1 LRIYIIIANDINHR
15 LAVRIFTILWS
26 GQIASAI
33 GTEMTQFALTIWIW
47 QQTQT
52 TTAIALL
59 SFFFL
64 LPQIAISLV
73 AGLIVDRFNRQHLM
87 IFSDVC
93 VGACTLLIGLLH
105 STAQLQI
112 WHLYA
117 LAVIYGC
124 CGQVQSLAFSAS
136 ISSIVDR
143 QHYGR
148 VSSMRTLIMYSST
161 IIAPALVG
169 GLYPTLG
176 LMGIIAIDL
185 ATFIVGIV
193 TVLSVRIPQS
203 PRAET
208 EDRDDKTIW
217 QQLFWGI
224 EYIWARPSL
233 AAIVSVFCLFLF
245 AYHTSET
252 LYQPM
257 ILARTGSNT
266 QILSTVAISAGIG
279 GVVGAAILSIV
290 GGYPRQVQ
298 GMLIAFIGVG
308 AGTLVLGL
316 GQTQTVWMVAQ
327 FCAAAC
333 IPLAYSATDAM
344 WYTKVPP
351 AAQGRVLAAAHTIGS
366 IVGALASVLAG
377 ILADRIFEPLMNSGS
392 PIAATLTPLV
402 GTGKGAGIALLL
414 TIAALM
420 MGSIGITANAFPTL
434 RNAET
439 LLPDCDRP
447 NPDSGELHL

>member
-1 LRIYIIIANDINHR
+1 M
-15 LAVRIFTILWS
+15 
-26 GQIASAI
+26 ASAI

-64 LPQIAISLV
+64 LPQISISLL
-73 AGLIVDRFNRQHLM
+73 AGIIIDRFNRQKLM

-93 VGACTLLIGLLH
+93 VGACTLTIGLLY
-105 STAQLQI
+105 SIDLLQI
-112 WHLYA
+112 WHLYG

-124 CGQVQSLAFSAS
+124 CGQLQGLAFSAS

-143 QHYGR
+143 KHYSR
-148 VSSMRTLIMYSST
+148 VSSMRTLIMYGGT

-169 GLYPTLG
+169 SLYPTIG

-185 ATFIVGIV
+185 LTFIVGIS
-193 TVLSVRIPQS
+193 TVLMVRIPQIKS
-203 PRAET
+203 SS
-208 EDRDDKTIW
+208 DRNDSKTIW

-224 EYIWARPSL
+224 DYIRARPSL
-233 AAIVSVFCLFLF
+233 VAITTIFCLFLF

-257 ILARTGSNT
+257 ILARTGSNA

-279 GVVGAAILSIV
+279 GVVGAVVLSIV
-290 GGYPRQVQ
+290 GGVPRQIQ

-308 AGTLVLGL
+308 LGSLALGL
-316 GQTQTVWMVAQ
+316 GQTQGVWMLAQ
-327 FCAAAC
+327 FFAAGC
-333 IPLAYSATDAM
+333 IPLAYSSTDAI
-344 WYTKVPP
+344 WYTKVEP
-351 AAQGRVLAAAHTIGS
+351 AVQGRVLAAAHTIGS
-366 IVGALASVLAG
+366 IVGALASLIAG
-377 ILADRIFEPLMNSGS
+377 VLADRVFEPLMNSGNS
-392 PIAATLTPLV
+392 IASALAPLF
-402 GTGKGAGIALLL
+402 GTSKGSGIALLV
-414 TIAALM
+414 TISAIAM
-420 MGSIGITANAFPTL
+420 VSIGIGGNAFPNL
-434 RNAET
+434 RNAEV

-447 NPDSGELHL
+447 NSDSGELHL

>member
-1 LRIYIIIANDINHR
+1 
-15 LAVRIFTILWS
+15 
-26 GQIASAI
+26 
-33 GTEMTQFALTIWIW
+33 MTQFALTIWIW

-52 TTAIALL
+52 TTALALL
-59 SFFFL
+59 SFFYL
-64 LPQIAISLV
+64 VPQIAISLV

-93 VGACTLLIGLLH
+93 VAICTMSIGLLH
-105 STAQLQI
+105 ATAQLQI

-117 LAVIYGC
+117 LATIYGG
-124 CGQVQSLAFSAS
+124 CGQIQGLAFSAS

-148 VSSMRTLIMYSST
+148 VSSMRTLIAYSSI

-185 ATFIVGIV
+185 ATFIVGMM
-193 TVLSVRIPQS
+193 TVLSVKIPQS
-203 PRAET
+203 RGAESG
-208 EDRDDKTIW
+208 DRDGKTIW

-224 EYIWARPSL
+224 DYIWARPSL
-233 AAIVSVFCLFLF
+233 AAIVIVVSLFMS

-252 LYQPM
+252 LYSPM

-279 GVVGAAILSIV
+279 GVVGAVILSII
-290 GGYPRQVQ
+290 GGYSRHIQ

-308 AGTLVLGL
+308 SATLGL
-316 GQTQTVWMVAQ
+316 GLGRTQTVWMVAQ
-327 FCAAAC
+327 FCAALC
-333 IPLAYSATDAM
+333 IPLASSSADAM

-351 AAQGRVLAAAHTIGS
+351 AAQGRVLAAIQTIGS
-366 IVGALASVLAG
+366 IVGALATVLAG
-377 ILADRIFEPLMNSGS
+377 VLADRVFEPLMNSGS
-392 PIAATLTPLV
+392 PIALALAPLF

-414 TIAALM
+414 TISAIGM
-420 MGSIGITANAFPTL
+420 VSIGLTANAFPTL
-434 RNAET
+434 RNAQT
-439 LLPDCDRP
+439 LLPDYDR
-447 NPDSGELHL
+447 D

>member
-1 LRIYIIIANDINHR
+1 M
-15 LAVRIFTILWS
+15 
-26 GQIASAI
+26 ASAI

-64 LPQIAISLV
+64 LPQISISLL
-73 AGLIVDRFNRQHLM
+73 AGIIIDRFNRQKLM

-93 VGACTLLIGLLH
+93 VGACTITIGLLY
-105 STAQLQI
+105 SIDLLQI
-112 WHLYA
+112 WHLYG

-124 CGQVQSLAFSAS
+124 CGQLQGLAFSAS

-143 QHYGR
+143 KHYSR
-148 VSSMRTLIMYSST
+148 VSSMRTLIMYGGT

-169 GLYPTLG
+169 SLYPTIG

-185 ATFIVGIV
+185 LTFIVGIS
-193 TVLSVRIPQS
+193 TVLMVRIPQIKS
-203 PRAET
+203 SS
-208 EDRDDKTIW
+208 DRNDSKTIW

-224 EYIWARPSL
+224 DYIRARPSL
-233 AAIVSVFCLFLF
+233 VAITTIFCLFLF

-257 ILARTGSNT
+257 ILARTGSNA

-279 GVVGAAILSIV
+279 GVVGAVVLSIV
-290 GGYPRQVQ
+290 GGVPRQIQ

-308 AGTLVLGL
+308 LGSLALGL
-316 GQTQTVWMVAQ
+316 GQTQGVWMLAQ
-327 FCAAAC
+327 FFAAGC
-333 IPLAYSATDAM
+333 IPLAYSSTDAI
-344 WYTKVPP
+344 WYTKVEP
-351 AAQGRVLAAAHTIGS
+351 AVQGRVLAAAHTIGS
-366 IVGALASVLAG
+366 IVGALASLIAG
-377 ILADRIFEPLMNSGS
+377 VLADRVFEPLMNSGNS
-392 PIAATLTPLV
+392 IASALAPLF
-402 GTGKGAGIALLL
+402 GTSKGSGIALLV
-414 TIAALM
+414 TISAIAM
-420 MGSIGITANAFPTL
+420 VSIGIGGNAFPNL
-434 RNAET
+434 RNAEV

-447 NPDSGELHL
+447 NSDSGELHL